1 MSLFICFP
9 IYSGLTKRRSAGNYY
24 FWIPMVA
31 PFFGCTFG
39 GWLYDMFL
47 FTGDSPINTPW
58 MGLKRFIKPTAN
70 TWSNTRSETY
80 V

>member
-1 MSLFICFP
+1 M
-9 IYSGLTKRRSAGNYY
+9 
-24 FWIPMVA
+24 
-31 PFFGCTFG
+31 FG

-58 MGLKRFIKPTAN
+58 MGLKRFIKPTRS